1 MIRVTRDVQERDDAV
16 RHSQQQLEHRGDADS
31 AEQQRHA
38 AEIES
43 LRSELQAARNQ
54 IATQQQL
61 HDAQRDDERKLLF
74 LLHEEQQKQQQQQ
87 LLEHQLTVLRES
99 VARLEQV
106 SCDGLCAACCVSC
119 VPVVCDFFRSSC
131 HVPRV
136 TWCVVRVM
144 CDV

>member
-1 MIRVTRDVQERDDAV
+1 MFRVTRDVQERDDAV

-31 AEQQRHA
+31 AEQERHA

-61 HDAQRDDERKLLF
+61 HDAQRDDERKLQEQQQLH
-74 LLHEEQQKQQQQQ
+74 LLEEQQQKQQQQQQQQHQQQQ

-106 SCDGLCAACCVSC
+106 SCGSFRLACCVSRL
-119 VPVVCDFFRSSC
+119 PVVF
-131 HVPRV
+131 HV
-136 TWCVVRVM
+136 
-144 CDV
+144 